1 MMEALLT
8 KKPFYVNNVL
18 QAVKVKMFIHKD
30 PEAVEAM
37 VNNWLHENNVDVQHI
52 GQSQSEKNGNFV
64 FILSLF
70 YSKKG

>member
-8 KKPFYVNNVL
+8 KKPVYINNVAP
-18 QAVKVKMFIHKD
+18 AVKVKMFIHKD
-30 PEAVEAM
+30 PEAIEAM
-37 VNNWLHENNVDVQHI
+37 VNNWLHENNVEVQHI

-64 FILSLF
+64 FVLSLF

>member
-1 MMEALLT
+1 MMETLLS
-8 KKPFYVNNVL
+8 KKPVYINNVSS
-18 QAVKVKMFIHKD
+18 AVKVKMFTHKD

-37 VNNWLHENNVDVQHI
+37 VNNWLHENNVEVQHI
-52 GQSQSEKNGNFV
+52 GQSQSERNGNFV